1 MGLSLVLRRKDPTLN
16 VSKNVNGYVAEKEMR
31 MMNGT
36 ILNVE
41 MEIYPYPD
49 DDETEIY
56 AYRMKITMRYNNETV
71 AEIKLPRRVARD
83 VNELVKPMK
92 DIRRTT
98 IETLQ
103 WYLSLI
109 P

>member
-1 MGLSLVLRRKDPTLN
+1 MGLLSTLRIKDPTLSVN
-16 VSKNVNGYVAEKEMR
+16 KNVNRYVAEKEMR
-31 MMNGT
+31 MINST

-41 MEIYPYPD
+41 MEIQPYPD

-56 AYRMKITMRYNNETV
+56 AYRIKITIRHDNETV
-71 AEIKLPRRVARD
+71 AEIKLPRRVAHNVD
-83 VNELVKPMK
+83 ELVRPMK

>member
-1 MGLSLVLRRKDPTLN
+1 MGLSLVLKRKDPTLN
-16 VSKNVNGYVAEKEMR
+16 VSRSVNGYVAEKEMR
-31 MMNGT
+31 MINGT
-36 ILNVE
+36 ILDAE

-49 DDETEIY
+49 EDETEIY
-56 AYRMKITMRYNNETV
+56 AYRITITMRYNNETV
-71 AEIKLPRRVARD
+71 AEIKLPRRVAHNVD
-83 VNELVKPMK
+83 ELVKPLR